1 MPVSSTNKRKEHI
14 NEILSSQFDL
24 IVIGG
29 GITGA
34 GIAWDATLRGLK
46 VLLLEQNDYASGT
59 SSKSTKLIHGGLR
72 YLKQL
77 KFKQV
82 FEVGRERA
90 IVHKIARFLVRPDKM
105 LLPIYKNGS
114 LSRIM
119 AAIALKVYDTLA
131 GVGKLDSFTYHSKEK
146 TIILEP
152 LLSSRDLLGSFLYA
166 EYQTDD
172 HRLTWTLLQSAIKKG
187 AICLNYAKVNQIKTD
202 ENHIISAVCFEDTIT
217 SEIFQINTMLVVNA
231 AGPWVVDVIAFDAF
245 PPLKELLLSKGT
257 HIVISHTKFPLQQ
270 ALYYDDFEK
279 KRMIFA
285 IPKGN
290 ITYVGT
296 TDLEYTGDKNKIY
309 SSRIEVNYL
318 IKTIQSLF
326 PQLSIDV
333 SDIIS
338 SWVGVRPLIKEPGK
352 KSTEVSRKDE
362 IFVSPSGLI
371 SIAGGKLTGF
381 RKMAEKVVN
390 LLVKSHFKDKIGL
403 KESGITKNTLL
414 EGNSFKSESDLYNYI
429 VKVKDL
435 FTDLDFEPNL
445 APVLIKRY
453 GDKIDIII
461 DLIVNKPNVNDK
473 MECLLEAEIKY
484 GIYHEMIYFPTDFVQ
499 RQTGMLWFDRPL
511 CISKKNFILDVFAL
525 EFQWDDK
532 IKSLERKK
540 LDQLLDTVLDFK
552 D

>member
-152 LLSSRDLLGSFLYA
+152 LLSSKHLLGSFLYA

-202 ENHIISAVCFEDTIT
+202 ENQIISAVCFEDTIT
-217 SEIFQINTMLVVNA
+217 SEIFQINTTLVVNA

-296 TDLEYTGDKNKIY
+296 TDIEFTGDKNKIY

-461 DLIVNKPNVNDK
+461 DLIVNKLNVNDK

-532 IKSLERKK
+532 IKSIERKK

>member
-14 NEILSSQFDL
+14 NQILSSQFDL

-119 AAIALKVYDTLA
+119 AALALKVYDTLA

-152 LLSSRDLLGSFLYA
+152 LLSSKDLLGSFLYA

-202 ENHIISAVCFEDTIT
+202 ENRFISAVCFEDTIT
-217 SEIFQINTMLVVNA
+217 SEIFQINTTLVVNA

-296 TDLEYTGDKNKIY
+296 TDIEYTGDKNKIY

-318 IKTIQSLF
+318 IKTIQSVF

-390 LLVKSHFKDKIGL
+390 LLVKFHFKDKIGL
-403 KESGITKNTLL
+403 KEHGITKNTLL
-414 EGNSFKSESDLYNYI
+414 DGNSFKSESDLYNYI

-473 MECLLEAEIKY
+473 IECLLEAEIKY

-499 RQTGMLWFDRPL
+499 RQTGILWFDRPL

-532 IKSLERKK
+532 KISLERNK
-540 LDQLLDTVLDFK
+540 LDHLLDTVLDFK

>member
-14 NEILSSQFDL
+14 NQILSSQFDL

-119 AAIALKVYDTLA
+119 AALALKVYDTLA

-152 LLSSRDLLGSFLYA
+152 LLSSRHLLGSFLYA

-202 ENHIISAVCFEDTIT
+202 ENRSIRFVCFEDTI
-217 SEIFQINTMLVVNA
+217 SGEIFEIKTSLVVNA
-231 AGPWVVDVIAFDAF
+231 AGPWVVDVISLDAF
-245 PPLKELLLSKGT
+245 PPQKELLLSKGT

-296 TDLEYTGDKNKIY
+296 TDIEYTGDKNKIY

-318 IKTIQSLF
+318 IKTIQSVF

-390 LLVKSHFKDKIGL
+390 LLVKFHFKDKIGL
-403 KESGITKNTLL
+403 KEHGITKNTLL

-473 MECLLEAEIKY
+473 IECLLEAEIKY

-499 RQTGMLWFDRPL
+499 RQTGILWFDRPL

-532 IKSLERKK
+532 KISLERNK
-540 LDQLLDTVLDFK
+540 LDHLLDTVLDFK

>member
-1 MPVSSTNKRKEHI
+1 MLISSIKNRKEY
-14 NEILSSQFDL
+14 LSQIQTSPFDL
-24 IVIGG
+24 VVIGG

-46 VLLLEQNDYASGT
+46 VLLLEQNDFASGT

-90 IVHKIARFLVRPDKM
+90 IVHKIARFLVRPEKM
-105 LLPIYKNGS
+105 LLPIYENGS

-119 AAIALKVYDTLA
+119 AALALKVYDTLA

-146 TIILEP
+146 SIILEP
-152 LLSSRDLLGSFLYA
+152 LLPLRHLLGSFLYA

-172 HRLTWTLLQSAIKKG
+172 HRLTWTLIQSAMKKG

-202 ENHIISAVCFEDTIT
+202 ENRSISAVCFEDTM
-217 SEIFQINTMLVVNA
+217 SGEIFEVNSLVVVNA
-231 AGPWVVDVIAFDAF
+231 AGPWVLDVISLDAYL
-245 PPLKELLLSKGT
+245 PHKQLLLSKGT

-270 ALYYDDFEK
+270 ALYYDDYEK

-290 ITYVGT
+290 TTYIGT

-309 SSRIEVNYL
+309 SSRSEINYL
-318 IKTIQSLF
+318 IKTLQSVF
-326 PQLSIDV
+326 PQLTIDV
-333 SDIIS
+333 SDVIS

-352 KSTEVSRKDE
+352 ESTEVSRKDE

-390 LLVKSHFKDKIGL
+390 LLVKSHFKYKVGL
-403 KESGITKNTLL
+403 KQSGITKNTLL
-414 EGNSFKSESDLYNYI
+414 DGNSFKSESELSQYLINL
-429 VKVKDL
+429 KKQFSHL
-435 FTDLDFEPNL
+435 GFEPEL
-445 APVLIKRY
+445 AAIFMKRY
-453 GDKIDIII
+453 GDKMDIITGLL
-461 DLIVNKPNVNDK
+461 DVNLNHADK
-473 MECLLEAEIKY
+473 MEWLIEAEIKY
-484 GIYHEMIYFPTDFVQ
+484 GIYHEMIYFPTDFIQ
-499 RQTGMLWFDRPL
+499 RQTGMLWFNRPL
-511 CISKKNFILDVFAL
+511 CILKKNFIVDIFAL
-525 EFQWDDK
+525 EFQWDEKK
-532 IKSLERKK
+532 ISLEKKK
-540 LDQLLDTVLDFK
+540 LDQLLDSVLEFK

>member
-202 ENHIISAVCFEDTIT
+202 ENQIISAVCFEDTIT
-217 SEIFQINTMLVVNA
+217 SEIFQINTTLVVNA

-362 IFVSPSGLI
+362 IFVSTSGLI

-403 KESGITKNTLL
+403 KDSGITKNTLL

>member
-46 VLLLEQNDYASGT
+46 VLLLEQNDYATGT

-202 ENHIISAVCFEDTIT
+202 ENQIISAVCFEDTIT
-217 SEIFQINTMLVVNA
+217 SEIFQINTTLVVNA

-296 TDLEYTGDKNKIY
+296 TDIEFTGDKNKIY

-429 VKVKDL
+429 VKAKDL

-461 DLIVNKPNVNDK
+461 DLIVNKLNVNDK

>member
-217 SEIFQINTMLVVNA
+217 SEIFQINTTLVVNA

-296 TDLEYTGDKNKIY
+296 TDIEFTGDKNKIY

-429 VKVKDL
+429 VKAKDL

-461 DLIVNKPNVNDK
+461 DLIVNKLNVNDK

-511 CISKKNFILDVFAL
+511 CISKKYFILDVFAL

>member
-119 AAIALKVYDTLA
+119 AALALKVYDTLA

-152 LLSSRDLLGSFLYA
+152 LLSSRHLLGSFLYA

-172 HRLTWTLLQSAIKKG
+172 HRLTWTLLQSAIKRG

-202 ENHIISAVCFEDTIT
+202 ENRFISAVCFEDTIT
-217 SEIFQINTMLVVNA
+217 SEIFQINTTLVVNA

-245 PPLKELLLSKGT
+245 PPLKELLLSRGT

-285 IPKGN
+285 IPKGS

>member
-119 AAIALKVYDTLA
+119 AALALKVYDTLA

-152 LLSSRDLLGSFLYA
+152 LLSSRHLLGSFLYA

-202 ENHIISAVCFEDTIT
+202 ENRFISAVCFEDTIT
-217 SEIFQINTMLVVNA
+217 SEIFQINTTLVVNA

>member
-46 VLLLEQNDYASGT
+46 VLLLEQNDYATGT

-202 ENHIISAVCFEDTIT
+202 ENQIISAVCFEDTIT
-217 SEIFQINTMLVVNA
+217 SEIFQINTTLVVNA

-461 DLIVNKPNVNDK
+461 DLIVNKLNVNDK

>member
-1 MPVSSTNKRKEHI
+1 MLISSIKNRKEY
-14 NEILSSQFDL
+14 LSQIQTSPFDL
-24 IVIGG
+24 VVIGG

-46 VLLLEQNDYASGT
+46 VLLLEQNDFASGT

-90 IVHKIARFLVRPDKM
+90 IVHKIARFLVRPEKM
-105 LLPIYKNGS
+105 LLPIYENGS

-119 AAIALKVYDTLA
+119 AALALKVYDTLA

-146 TIILEP
+146 SIILEP
-152 LLSSRDLLGSFLYA
+152 LLPLRHLLGSFLYA

-172 HRLTWTLLQSAIKKG
+172 HRLTWTLIQSAMKKG

-202 ENHIISAVCFEDTIT
+202 ENSSISAVCFEDTI
-217 SEIFQINTMLVVNA
+217 SGEIFKVNSLVVVNA
-231 AGPWVVDVIAFDAF
+231 AGPWVLDVISLDAF
-245 PPLKELLLSKGT
+245 PPHKELLLSKGT

-290 ITYVGT
+290 TTYVGT
-296 TDLEYTGDKNKIY
+296 TDLEYTGDKNNIY
-309 SSRIEVNYL
+309 SSRSEINYL
-318 IKTIQSLF
+318 IKTLQTVF
-326 PQLSIDV
+326 PQLTIDDADV
-333 SDIIS
+333 IS

-352 KSTEVSRKDE
+352 ESTEVSRKDE

-390 LLVKSHFKDKIGL
+390 LLVKSHFKYKVGL
-403 KESGITKNTLL
+403 KQSGITKNTLL
-414 EGNSFKSESDLYNYI
+414 DGNSFKSESELSQYLINL
-429 VKVKDL
+429 KKQFSHL
-435 FTDLDFEPNL
+435 GFEPEL
-445 APVLIKRY
+445 AAIFMKRY
-453 GDKIDIII
+453 GDKMDIITGLL
-461 DLIVNKPNVNDK
+461 DVNLNHADK
-473 MECLLEAEIKY
+473 MEWLIEAEIKY
-484 GIYHEMIYFPTDFVQ
+484 GIYHEMIYFPTDFIQ
-499 RQTGMLWFDRPL
+499 RQTGMLWFNRPL
-511 CISKKNFILDVFAL
+511 CILKKNFIVDIFAL
-525 EFQWDDK
+525 EFQWDEKK
-532 IKSLERKK
+532 ISLEKKK
-540 LDQLLDTVLDFK
+540 LDHLLDSVLEFK

>member
-202 ENHIISAVCFEDTIT
+202 ENRFISAICFEDTIT
-217 SEIFQINTMLVVNA
+217 SEIFQINTTLVVNA

-403 KESGITKNTLL
+403 KDSGNTKNTLL

-461 DLIVNKPNVNDK
+461 DLIVNKLNVNDK

>member
-1 MPVSSTNKRKEHI
+1 MPISSTIKRKEYI
-14 NEILSSQFDL
+14 NQIPTIPFDL
-24 IVIGG
+24 VVIGG

-46 VLLLEQNDYASGT
+46 VLLLEQNDFASGT

-90 IVHKIARFLVRPDKM
+90 IVHNIARFLVRPDKM

-131 GVGKLDSFTYHSKEK
+131 GVGKIDSFTYHSKEK
-146 TIILEP
+146 SIILEP
-152 LLSSRDLLGSFLYA
+152 LLTSRHLLGSFLYA

-172 HRLTWTLLQSAIKKG
+172 HRLTWTLLQSAMKKG

-202 ENHIISAVCFEDTIT
+202 KNRSITAVCFEDTM
-217 SEIFQINTMLVVNA
+217 SDEIFEIKTSLVVNA
-231 AGPWVVDVIAFDAF
+231 GGPWVLDVISLDAF
-245 PPLKELLLSKGT
+245 PPHKQLLLSKGT

-290 ITYVGT
+290 TTYVGT
-296 TDLEYTGDKNKIY
+296 TDLEYTGDKNNIY
-309 SSRIEVNYL
+309 SSKSEINYL
-318 IKTIQSLF
+318 IKTLQSVF
-326 PQLSIDV
+326 PQLTIDV
-333 SDIIS
+333 SDVIS

-352 KSTEVSRKDE
+352 KSTEVSRRDE

-381 RKMAEKVVN
+381 RKMAENVVN
-390 LLVKSHFKDKIGL
+390 LLVKSHFKNKVGL
-403 KESGITKNTLL
+403 KQSRITKNTLL
-414 EGNSFKSESDLYNYI
+414 DGNSFKSESELSHYLVNL
-429 VKVKDL
+429 KEQFSQL
-435 FTDLDFEPNL
+435 GFEPEL
-445 APVLIKRY
+445 ASIFMKRY
-453 GDKIDIII
+453 GDKMDIITELL
-461 DLIVNKPNVNDK
+461 DVNLNMVDK
-473 MECLLEAEIKY
+473 IEWLLETEIKY
-484 GIYHEMIYFPTDFVQ
+484 GIYYEMIYSPTDFIQ
-499 RQTGMLWFDRPL
+499 RQTGMLWFNRPL
-511 CISKKNFILDVFAL
+511 CILKKKFIIDIFAL
-525 EFQWDDK
+525 EFQWDENK
-532 IKSLERKK
+532 ISLETEK
-540 LDQLLDTVLDFK
+540 LDHLLDSVLDFK

>member
-1 MPVSSTNKRKEHI
+1 MPVSSTNKRKEQI

-119 AAIALKVYDTLA
+119 AALALKVYDTLA

-152 LLSSRDLLGSFLYA
+152 LLSSRVLLGSFLYA

-217 SEIFQINTMLVVNA
+217 SEIFQINTTLVVNA

-296 TDLEYTGDKNKIY
+296 TDIEYTGDKNKIY

-429 VKVKDL
+429 VKAKDL

-484 GIYHEMIYFPTDFVQ
+484 GIYHEMICFPTDFVQ

-511 CISKKNFILDVFAL
+511 CNSKKNFILDVFAL

-540 LDQLLDTVLDFK
+540 LDQLMDTVLDFK

>member
-202 ENHIISAVCFEDTIT
+202 ENRFISAVCFEDTIT
-217 SEIFQINTMLVVNA
+217 SEIFQINTTLVVNA

-296 TDLEYTGDKNKIY
+296 TDIEFTGDKNKIY

-429 VKVKDL
+429 VKAKDL

-461 DLIVNKPNVNDK
+461 DLIVNKLNVNDK

-511 CISKKNFILDVFAL
+511 CISKKYFILDVFAL

>member
-1 MPVSSTNKRKEHI
+1 
-14 NEILSSQFDL
+14 
-24 IVIGG
+24 
-29 GITGA
+29 
-34 GIAWDATLRGLK
+34 
-46 VLLLEQNDYASGT
+46 
-59 SSKSTKLIHGGLR
+59 
-72 YLKQL
+72 
-77 KFKQV
+77 
-82 FEVGRERA
+82 
-90 IVHKIARFLVRPDKM
+90 
-105 LLPIYKNGS
+105 
-114 LSRIM
+114 M

-217 SEIFQINTMLVVNA
+217 SEIFQINTTLVVNA

-296 TDLEYTGDKNKIY
+296 TDIEFTGDKNKIY

-461 DLIVNKPNVNDK
+461 DLIVNKLNVNDK

-511 CISKKNFILDVFAL
+511 CNSKKNFILDVFAL

>member
-1 MPVSSTNKRKEHI
+1 MLIYSIKNRKEY
-14 NEILSSQFDL
+14 LSQIQTSPFDL
-24 IVIGG
+24 VVIGG

-46 VLLLEQNDYASGT
+46 VLLLEQNDFASGT

-90 IVHKIARFLVRPDKM
+90 IVHKIARFLVRPEKM
-105 LLPIYKNGS
+105 LLPIYENGS

-146 TIILEP
+146 SIILEP
-152 LLSSRDLLGSFLYA
+152 LLPSRNLLGSFLYA

-172 HRLTWTLLQSAIKKG
+172 HRLTWTLNQSAMKKG

-202 ENHIISAVCFEDTIT
+202 ENLSISAVCFEDTM
-217 SEIFQINTMLVVNA
+217 SGEIFEVNSLVVVNA
-231 AGPWVVDVIAFDAF
+231 AGPWVLDVISLDAY
-245 PPLKELLLSKGT
+245 PPHKQLLLSKGT

-270 ALYYDDFEK
+270 ALYYDDYEK

-290 ITYVGT
+290 TTYVGT
-296 TDLEYTGDKNKIY
+296 TDLEYTGDKNKIN
-309 SSRIEVNYL
+309 SSRSEINYL
-318 IKTIQSLF
+318 IKTLQSVF
-326 PQLSIDV
+326 PQLTIDV
-333 SDIIS
+333 SDVIS
-338 SWVGVRPLIKEPGK
+338 SWVGVRPLIKEHGK
-352 KSTEVSRKDE
+352 ESTEVSRKDE

-390 LLVKSHFKDKIGL
+390 LLVKSHFKYKVGL
-403 KESGITKNTLL
+403 KQSGITKNTLL
-414 EGNSFKSESDLYNYI
+414 DGNSFKSESELSQYLINL
-429 VKVKDL
+429 KKQFSHL
-435 FTDLDFEPNL
+435 GFEPEL
-445 APVLIKRY
+445 AAIFMKRY
-453 GDKIDIII
+453 GDKMDIITGLL
-461 DLIVNKPNVNDK
+461 DVNLNHADK
-473 MECLLEAEIKY
+473 MEWLIEAEIKY
-484 GIYHEMIYFPTDFVQ
+484 GIYHEMIYFPTDFIQ
-499 RQTGMLWFDRPL
+499 RQTGMLWFNRPL
-511 CISKKNFILDVFAL
+511 CILKKNFIVDIFAL
-525 EFQWDDK
+525 EFQWEEKK
-532 IKSLERKK
+532 ISLERMK
-540 LDQLLDTVLDFK
+540 LDHLLDSVLDFK

>member
-46 VLLLEQNDYASGT
+46 VLLLEQNDYATGT

-202 ENHIISAVCFEDTIT
+202 ENQIISAVCFEDTIT
-217 SEIFQINTMLVVNA
+217 SEIFQINTTLVVNA

-296 TDLEYTGDKNKIY
+296 TDIEFTGDKNKIY

-461 DLIVNKPNVNDK
+461 DLIVNKLNVNDK

-511 CISKKNFILDVFAL
+511 CISKKYFILDVFAL

>member
-152 LLSSRDLLGSFLYA
+152 LLSSRHLLGSFLYA

-202 ENHIISAVCFEDTIT
+202 ENRFISAVCFEDTIT
-217 SEIFQINTMLVVNA
+217 SEIFQINTTLVVNA

-245 PPLKELLLSKGT
+245 PPLKELLLSRGT

-285 IPKGN
+285 IPKGS

-429 VKVKDL
+429 VKAKDL

-511 CISKKNFILDVFAL
+511 CNSKKNFILDVFAL

>member
-217 SEIFQINTMLVVNA
+217 SEIFQINTTLVVNA

-296 TDLEYTGDKNKIY
+296 TDIEFTGDKNKIY

-461 DLIVNKPNVNDK
+461 DLIVNKLNVNDK

-511 CISKKNFILDVFAL
+511 CNSKKNFILDVFAL

>member
-152 LLSSRDLLGSFLYA
+152 LLSSRHLLGSFLYA

-202 ENHIISAVCFEDTIT
+202 ENQIISAVCFEDTIT
-217 SEIFQINTMLVVNA
+217 SEIFQINTTLVVNA

-511 CISKKNFILDVFAL
+511 CNSKKNFILDVFAL